1 MGTEHNQN
9 EECVDILHDAIAQ
22 EDGIIQIQ
30 ANAERGEVQIDYDP
44 KKTSKT
50 AVTELSQAL
59 NPKLSQRWQSC
70 TMRINKKGG
79 RACETCALRLE
90 NKLHAIDGIHR
101 ATASYMGGTLTVK
114 FDDSQINTATINQ
127 HVAELGHQ
135 PSPLF
140 GEKVSEDKEVKERQM
155 PSQRQQYWEWFK
167 SNPEAIFM
175 VITALAMIASLISRQ
190 LNSPAA
196 VTTGFYLVAYVFGG
210 YYGLKGGIESLRE
223 RTIDVDLLMILA
235 ALGAA
240 LVGEPFE
247 GAMLLFLFS
256 LSNVLQDF
264 AMDRTRNAI
273 RSLMALR
280 PSTARIQRGDN
291 IVELPIERVNISDL
305 MIIKPGD
312 RIALDGV
319 VVDGQSSVDQS
330 TITGESIP
338 VSKQSGDKIFA
349 GSINKN
355 GSLNVR
361 VTKLAKDSTIAKL
374 IAMVE
379 EARSEKAETQR
390 FIDQAE
396 QYYAI
401 GVIILT
407 AVFIAIPPT
416 LFNVPFDDAFYK
428 AMTILVAASP
438 CAIVIST
445 PATVLS
451 AIGNGAKR
459 GVLFKG
465 GVYVENAAT
474 IKVIAFDKT
483 GTLTIG
489 EPQVT
494 DIVPLSGVSEEEL
507 LALATA
513 VEAKSEHPLAQATI
527 DAAKARQLDIP
538 EVTDFQS
545 ITGKGVEAVFNHE
558 IIRIGNLRL
567 FENKKMAKMDE
578 ATQDVERLQQEGK
591 TSVVVASFDADGN
604 GRILGVLAFADV
616 IRPDAPDVIAN
627 LRKHGIEHI
636 VMLTGDNERVAK
648 HIAAQVGVDDVF
660 ADLMPEDKVT
670 AVKQVQAKYGP
681 TIMVGDG
688 VNDAPALATA
698 DIGMAMGA
706 AGTDVALE
714 TADIVLMGDDLKNIP
729 YVIGLSHQTRKTL
742 VANLTFAISAIV
754 IMILLIIFRN
764 LPLPIAVLGHEG
776 GTVLVSLNG
785 MRLLRYKEK
794 PI

>member
-1 MGTEHNQN
+1 MEANQ
-9 EECVDILHDAIAQ
+9 EQQTDEQCVDILHEAIAQ
-22 EDGIIQIQ
+22 EEGIVQIR
-30 ANAERGEVQIDYDP
+30 ANAELGEVQVDYDP
-44 KKTSKT
+44 QKIDKT
-50 AVTELSQAL
+50 AVTQLTQSL
-59 NPKLSQRWQSC
+59 NPKLAQRWQSC
-70 TMRINKKGG
+70 TVRINKKGG
-79 RACETCALRLE
+79 RACEACALRLE
-90 NKLHAIDGIHR
+90 NQLQALNGIHR
-101 ATASYMGGTLTVK
+101 ATASYRGGTLTVK
-114 FDDSQINTATINQ
+114 FDDAQITPKTINQ
-127 HVAELGHQ
+127 YVADLGHTISPTIEEEETATTPQQ
-135 PSPLF
+135 P
-140 GEKVSEDKEVKERQM
+140 
-155 PSQRQQYWEWFK
+155 PSQMTQYWIWFK
-167 SNPEAIFM
+167 QNPEAIFM
-175 VITALAMIASLISRQ
+175 VITALAMIASLISSR
-190 LNSPAA
+190 LAHPTWVIN
-196 VTTGFYLVAYVFGG
+196 GFYTIAYLFGG

-319 VVDGQSSVDQS
+319 VVAGASSVDQS

-338 VSKQSGDKIFA
+338 VSKNEGDKIFA

-355 GSLNVR
+355 GSLDVR

-396 QYYAI
+396 QYYAL

-407 AVFIAIPPT
+407 ALFVVIPPT
-416 LFNVPFDDAFYK
+416 LLNVPFPDAFYK

-451 AIGNGAKR
+451 AIGNGARR
-459 GVLFKG
+459 GILFKG

-494 DIVPLSGVSEEEL
+494 DILSLSDYSEEKL

-513 VEAKSEHPLAQATI
+513 VESKSEHPLAQATI
-527 DAAKARQLDIP
+527 DAAKARQLEIP
-538 EVTDFQS
+538 EVTEFQS
-545 ITGKGVEAVFNHE
+545 ITGKGVEATVNNQT
-558 IIRIGNLRL
+558 IRIGNLRL
-567 FENKKMAKMDE
+567 FTKQEIAGLEE
-578 ATQDVERLQQEGK
+578 AEDQIATLQQEGK
-591 TSVVVASFDADGN
+591 TSVIVAEFQPEGN
-604 GRILGVLAFADV
+604 GRILGILAYADV
-616 IRPDAPDVIAN
+616 IRPDAPQVIAD
-627 LRKHGIEHI
+627 LRQRGIEHI
-636 VMLTGDNERVAK
+636 VMLTGDNERVAQ

-670 AVKQVQAKYGP
+670 AVKQVQEKYGP

-729 YVIGLSHQTRKTL
+729 YVIGLSHKTRKTL
-742 VANLTFAISAIV
+742 VTNLTFAIAAIV
-754 IMILLIIFRN
+754 VMILLIIFRN

-785 MRLLRYKEK
+785 MRLLRYREQVA
-794 PI
+794 